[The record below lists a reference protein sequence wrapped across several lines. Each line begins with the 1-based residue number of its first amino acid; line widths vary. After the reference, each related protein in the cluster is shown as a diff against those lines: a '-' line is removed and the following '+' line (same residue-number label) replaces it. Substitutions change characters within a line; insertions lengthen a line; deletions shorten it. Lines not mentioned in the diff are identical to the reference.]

1 MIATLGVSQR
11 DFPQAQRWLRWVAL
25 LAKREPLPIVLVV
38 FGVRSLG
45 PEQFALLRN
54 AAGDIPVHWAWC
66 PDEDES
72 GYPKSAS
79 HLFLRAL
86 TYCEGQF
93 PAEPVLWVEAD
104 AIPMRASWA
113 AEIAQEYATCGRP
126 FMGVIVRGYGHDHL
140 AGCAVYPHDWRV
152 RAPLLGSVLGAPDT
166 FWGRGLGQAFDSW
179 AAPETVPQTAE
190 AKTIQQIWRPQ
201 LPITEQW
208 RRRNIP
214 DATTLFHQV
223 KDGSL
228 IKILQE
234 QL

>member
-1 MIATLGVSQR
+1 MIATLGVSQK
-11 DFPQAQRWLRWVAL
+11 DFHLAAKWLKWIAL
-25 LAKREPLPIVLVV
+25 LAKREPLPIMLVV

-54 AAGDIPVHWAWC
+54 AADGLPIHWAWA

-86 TYCEGQF
+86 TYCESSF
-93 PAEPVLWVEAD
+93 PTEPVLWVEAD
-104 AIPMRASWA
+104 AIPMRPSWA
-113 AEIAQEYATCGRP
+113 SEIAAEYAACGRP
-126 FMGVIVRGYGHDHL
+126 FLGVVVRGHGHDHL
-140 AGCAVYPHDWRV
+140 AGCAVYPPDWRA
-152 RAPLLGSVLGAPDT
+152 RAPLLENVLDAPDT
-166 FWGRGLGQAFDSW
+166 FWGRGLGQAFDAW

-201 LPITEQW
+201 LPITEAW
-208 RRRNIP
+208 RRKCIP
-214 DATTLFHQV
+214 EATALFHQC
-223 KDGSL
+223 KDASL
-228 IKILQE
+228 IKILSE